1 MQVHQCYE
9 HHGRQRDEAL
19 SREGRMR
26 IETQAEVFNI
36 HIADSEIG
44 KLTGEQASVKNYLHN
59 IADNAH

>member
-1 MQVHQCYE
+1 
-9 HHGRQRDEAL
+9 
-19 SREGRMR
+19 MR